1 MTRSRG
7 ELREEAWGLSLQ
19 GHYDA
24 ALDIL
29 GGLLADDAGDLAAL
43 RLRGNVLE
51 LKAMDLFE
59 HSYRKLTSS
68 PDYMAARQCYEAILK
83 LDPGNIRAL
92 IDLGDHFRNLEAY
105 DQSIG
110 YYRRAQEG
118 LQLKRTSVDWKD
130 NINEL
135 MKAAVLLT
143 KVERTVEDAREIE
156 AWCKRTAGAGN

>member
-7 ELREEAWGLSLQ
+7 ELREEASALSLRVT
-19 GHYDA
+19 DA

-68 PDYMAARQCYEAILK
+68 PDYMAARQCYEAILSWT
-83 LDPGNIRAL
+83 
-92 IDLGDHFRNLEAY
+92 LEI
-105 DQSIG
+105 SG
-110 YYRRAQEG
+110 H
-118 LQLKRTSVDWKD
+118 
-130 NINEL
+130 
-135 MKAAVLLT
+135 
-143 KVERTVEDAREIE
+143 
-156 AWCKRTAGAGN
+156 

>member
-19 GHYDA
+19 GYYDA

-29 GGLLADDAGDLAAL
+29 GSLLADDAGDIAAL

-51 LKAMDLFE
+51 LKAMDLFG
-59 HSYRKLTSS
+59 HSYKKLTSS
-68 PDYMAARQCYEAILK
+68 PDYMAARQCYERILE
-83 LDPGNIRAL
+83 LDPGNVRAL

-105 DQSIG
+105 DRSIG

-118 LQLKRTSVDWKD
+118 LRLNRTGADWKD
-130 NINEL
+130 DIDEL

-143 KVERTVEDAREIE
+143 KVERTAKDAKEME
-156 AWCKRTAGAGN
+156 AWCKQAAGPGS